1 MSRKSRKAPTNTKSV
16 IIRELMQIDETKQH
30 LLSVSFDAQPNN
42 ETMTPR
48 EVSII
53 DIAIIIISRLFVW
66 LSNYFPKSIVIY

>member
-1 MSRKSRKAPTNTKSV
+1 
-16 IIRELMQIDETKQH
+16 MQIDETKQH

-42 ETMTPR
+42 DTMTPR

-53 DIAIIIISRLFVW
+53 DIAIIIISKLFVW